1 MKRWYVVQV
10 YTGFED
16 IVKTDIEKRSIEESL
31 QDLFGQI
38 LVPAGEITSLFA
50 DVKSRKEKIFPG
62 YLLIEMDMTG
72 DTYRLVSSTPRV
84 TRFLGGSIPVPLSQ
98 KEIERIYAQMSGKLT
113 VSDEKALYSVGSEVH
128 IINGPF
134 TNFVGTIDKIDDDRE
149 KLTVMVSIFGRL
161 TPVELGFDQ
170 VKK

>member
-1 MKRWYVVQV
+1 
-10 YTGFED
+10 
-16 IVKTDIEKRSIEESL
+16 
-31 QDLFGQI
+31 
-38 LVPAGEITSLFA
+38 
-50 DVKSRKEKIFPG
+50 
-62 YLLIEMDMTG
+62 
-72 DTYRLVSSTPRV
+72 
-84 TRFLGGSIPVPLSQ
+84 
-98 KEIERIYAQMSGKLT
+98 MSGKLT
-113 VSDEKALYSVGSEVH
+113 VSDEKGLYSVGSEVH